1 MGRNRHL
8 KKTTR
13 LSNSAINTVN
23 SCSEKYRLHYIEK
36 IRPTTKTSA
45 LIFGDAMDKAYE
57 SLLLKKDD
65 YLDVF
70 NSRWSYNKIEDDGP
84 EVDIAENINMR
95 YSKADYDSNLLLPE
109 DKMLLGIKA
118 DELKI
123 IVYNK
128 SDFDWAEKHAAM
140 VSKTCRL
147 YLQPEWSK
155 SAAMLPKII
164 DYIKAHPQWEL
175 SLQIHKFIDVP

>member
-1 MGRNRHL
+1 MLYNLDELTKQLQEQGIETNIETSGSSGL
-8 KKTTR
+8 SGSWNWICVSPKK
-13 LSNSAINTVN
+13 
-23 SCSEKYRLHYIEK
+23 
-36 IRPTTKTSA
+36 
-45 LIFGDAMDKAYE
+45 FKAP
-57 SLLLKKDD
+57 LP
-65 YLDVF
+65 DVL
-70 NSRWSYNKIEDDGP
+70 
-84 EVDIAENINMR
+84 A
-95 YSKADYDSNLLLPE
+95 
-109 DKMLLGIKA
+109 KA